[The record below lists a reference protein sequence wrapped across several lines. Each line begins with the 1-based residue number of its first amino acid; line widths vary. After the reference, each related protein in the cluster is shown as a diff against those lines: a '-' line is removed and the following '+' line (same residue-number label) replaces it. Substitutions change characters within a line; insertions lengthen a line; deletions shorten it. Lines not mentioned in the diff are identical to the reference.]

1 MMSAKFV
8 EKELCG
14 IDVSVDG
21 LGGLFGNQRHADGGS
36 QVVDRIDIVA
46 GFLHTGGFAEVG
58 ADDAEVGIGF
68 EMFKVPAVAG
78 AEIVDHDDM
87 IASLKKMLGKVR
99 ADEAATAGN

>member
-1 MMSAKFV
+1 
-8 EKELCG
+8 
-14 IDVSVDG
+14 
-21 LGGLFGNQRHADGGS
+21 
-36 QVVDRIDIVA
+36 VVDRIDIVA
-46 GFLHTGGFAEVG
+46 GFLHTGGFAKVG

-68 EMFKVPAVAG
+68 EVFEVPAVAG

>member
-1 MMSAKFV
+1 MMSAKLV
-8 EKELCG
+8 EEELCG

-21 LGGLFGNQRHADGGS
+21 LGRLLGDQSHADGGG

-58 ADDAEVGIGF
+58 VDDAEVGIGF
-68 EMFKVPAVAG
+68 EVFEIPAVAG

>member
-1 MMSAKFV
+1 MSAKLV
-8 EKELCG
+8 EEKLCG
-14 IDVSVDG
+14 VDVAVDA
-21 LGGLFGNQRHADGGS
+21 LGGLLGDQGHANGCG
-36 QVVDRIDIVA
+36 QMVDRIDIVA

-68 EMFKVPAVAG
+68 EVFEVPAVAG

>member
-1 MMSAKFV
+1 MSSKFV
-8 EKELCG
+8 EEELCG
-14 IDVSVDG
+14 IDVSVDA
-21 LGGLFGNQRHADGGS
+21 LGGLLGDQGHADGGG

-68 EMFKVPAVAG
+68 EVFEVPAVAG

>member
-8 EKELCG
+8 EEELCG
-14 IDVSVDG
+14 IDVSVNG
-21 LGGLFGNQRHADGGS
+21 LGGLLGDQGHADGGS

-58 ADDAEVGIGF
+58 ADDTEVGIGF
-68 EMFKVPAVAG
+68 EVFEVPTAPG

>member
-1 MMSAKFV
+1 MMSAKLV
-8 EKELCG
+8 EEELCR

-21 LGGLFGNQRHADGGS
+21 LGRLLGDQSHADGGC

-46 GFLHTGGFAEVG
+46 GFLHAGGFAEVG
-58 ADDAEVGIGF
+58 VDDAEVGIGF
-68 EMFKVPAVAG
+68 EVFEVPAVAG

>member
-1 MMSAKFV
+1 VMSAKLV
-8 EKELCG
+8 EEKLCG
-14 IDVSVDG
+14 VDVAVDA
-21 LGGLFGNQRHADGGS
+21 LGGLLGDQGYANGGG
-36 QVVDRIDIVA
+36 QMVDRIDIVA
-46 GFLHTGGFAEVG
+46 GFLHTGGFAKVG

-87 IASLKKMLGKVR
+87 ITSLKKMLGKVR

>member
-1 MMSAKFV
+1 MSAKLV
-8 EKELCG
+8 EEKLCG
-14 IDVSVDG
+14 VDVAVDA
-21 LGGLFGNQRHADGGS
+21 LGGLLGDQGYANGGG
-36 QVVDRIDIVA
+36 QMVDRIDIVA
-46 GFLHTGGFAEVG
+46 GFLHTGGFAKVG

-68 EMFKVPAVAG
+68 EVFEVPAVAG

>member
-8 EKELCG
+8 EEELCG

-21 LGGLFGNQRHADGGS
+21 LGGLLGDQGHADGGG

-68 EMFKVPAVAG
+68 EVFEVPSAPG

>member
-1 MMSAKFV
+1 MSAKLV
-8 EKELCG
+8 EEELCG

-21 LGGLFGNQRHADGGS
+21 LGGLLGDQGHANGCG
-36 QVVDRIDIVA
+36 QMVDRIDIVA

-68 EMFKVPAVAG
+68 EVFEVPAVAG

>member
-1 MMSAKFV
+1 
-8 EKELCG
+8 
-14 IDVSVDG
+14 VDG
-21 LGGLFGNQRHADGGS
+21 LGGLLGDQGHADGGS

-68 EMFKVPAVAG
+68 EVFEVPSAPG

>member
-1 MMSAKFV
+1 MMSAKLV
-8 EKELCG
+8 EEELCG

-21 LGGLFGNQRHADGGS
+21 LGRLLGDQSHADGGG

-58 ADDAEVGIGF
+58 VDDAEVGIGF
-68 EMFKVPAVAG
+68 EVFEIPAVAR

-87 IASLKKMLGKVR
+87 IASLKKMFGKVR
-99 ADEAATAGN
+99 ADEAAAAGN

>member
-1 MMSAKFV
+1 MSAKLV
-8 EKELCG
+8 EEKLCG
-14 IDVSVDG
+14 VDVAVDA
-21 LGGLFGNQRHADGGS
+21 LGGLLGDQGHANGGG

-68 EMFKVPAVAG
+68 EVFEVPAVAG